1 VCSGGS
7 AAPPCES
14 LHTPYSSR
22 RICRSETDILSSIS
36 SRAVCSYVYQFLGGR
51 HSPQRKLSTAP
62 IMDVARGILERCSC
76 CCWGCGKVDNSVI
89 HNAGDG
95 LWITCRVIHR
105 VIHNWPVFNVRS
117 AALSGGF
124 RRVFH
129 ISTVIPRKSGA
140 IGEKLSTI
148 VHSVDNLW
156 ITVDNPPI
164 YPQVSRR
171 RKKSTSYPGVI
182 PHLSTSYP
190 QYCGQISPR
199 LWITSAA
206 NVGARSVGSDLWGLK
221 RGNCA
226 WGDRQKRPVR
236 IHFVDHGA
244 VYPVPPKPA
253 VTNHDLGAPCETM
266 QGGRTMPF
274 PPQVLSGGG
283 VSGIVPLRAAA
294 ARGARDVLRNGA
306 RGRRSCCYAETGRAD
321 DRRGSKRCVRGRQSE
336 TKERRPVR
344 RRPGGS
350 E

>member
-1 VCSGGS
+1 MDNLPSYPQGYPQLAGLQCPVCG
-7 AAPPCES
+7 A
-14 LHTPYSSR
+14 
-22 RICRSETDILSSIS
+22 
-36 SRAVCSYVYQFLGGR
+36 
-51 HSPQRKLSTAP
+51 
-62 IMDVARGILERCSC
+62 ER
-76 CCWGCGKVDNSVI
+76 
-89 HNAGDG
+89 
-95 LWITCRVIHR
+95 
-105 VIHNWPVFNVRS
+105 
-117 AALSGGF
+117 GF

-156 ITVDNPPI
+156 ITVDNPPT

-221 RGNCA
+221 RGKCA
-226 WGDRQKRPVR
+226 WGGPTEKTGADSFRRPR
-236 IHFVDHGA
+236 RGLPSAPETCRHEPRPGGA
-244 VYPVPPKPA
+244 VRDDARGKNDAFPTTGPVA
-253 VTNHDLGAPCETM
+253 
-266 QGGRTMPF
+266 
-274 PPQVLSGGG
+274 GG
-283 VSGIVPLRAAA
+283 VSGVVPLRAAA